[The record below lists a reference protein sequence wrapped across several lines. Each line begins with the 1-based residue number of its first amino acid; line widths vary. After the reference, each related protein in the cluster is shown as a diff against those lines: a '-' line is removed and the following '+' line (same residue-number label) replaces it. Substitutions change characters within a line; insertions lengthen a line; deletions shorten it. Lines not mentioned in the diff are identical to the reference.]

1 MTELV
6 SNVPVLSPQSSLS
19 LESPFLTMSDVRKES
34 RLVMKRLIGVTCVS
48 FTFMICELIGGWL
61 ANSLAIMTDAAH
73 LLSDVSG
80 FVISIFSIWIGLIPA
95 KKTSLSYGYSRAEIL
110 GALTSVLIIWA
121 LTVWL
126 VVEAIQRVINPT
138 SVDGLIMLITSVVGL
153 ACNLVMGVFLNSNVC
168 GNVEMET
175 RASKPSGRKSLQ
187 KGYSMELARAEENKK
202 KENPNL
208 KAAIIHIMGFLLF
221 FVNFLSIYIYR

>member
-1 MTELV
+1 MTEP
-6 SNVPVLSPQSSLS
+6 STKIPVLSPESSFS
-19 LESPFLTMSDVRKES
+19 LESPFLTMNDVRKES

-48 FTFMICELIGGWL
+48 ATFMICELIGGWL
-61 ANSLAIMTDAAH
+61 AGSLAIMTDAAH

-80 FVISIFSIWIGLIPA
+80 FVISIFSIWIGLLPA

-126 VVEAIQRVINPT
+126 IVEATNRVINPT
-138 SVDGLIMLITSVVGL
+138 PVDGFIMLITSLFGL
-153 ACNLVMGVFLNSNVC
+153 TCNLVMGLFLNSTIC
-168 GNVEMET
+168 GGFEMET
-175 RASKPSGRKSLQ
+175 RATKPSGRRSLQ
-187 KGYSMELARAEENKK
+187 KSYSMEVAKEQKKK

-208 KAAIIHIMGFLLF
+208 KAAIIHIMGM
-221 FVNFLSIYIYR
+221 S